1 MKSISI
7 KRINRDRLTAFLM
20 ILPSIVLLAIFVYGF
35 IGQTIYSS
43 MTDWEG
49 LGEIVDLEFVGMDN
63 YRQLFTG
70 LLEVRF
76 RQSLV
81 NTFYFTIFFI
91 TGCLAMG
98 LLLAILLDQSI
109 EFEGTFRL
117 IFLFPMALSFIVTGT
132 VWRWLFNPVGGLN
145 RLPTLIGLPA
155 LEFKWLTNR
164 TQIWQFNW
172 QNLPM
177 ILSIIILVL
186 LVFLFI
192 RYLRRGNRTTAI
204 ISGVLAAFLL
214 FWILRDGPQAVPV
227 PQFEEIHGFNLALT
241 GIILA
246 AVWQM
251 SGYTMAMYLAGM
263 RSIPEEL
270 REAAIVDGAN
280 VFQVYR
286 HIILPILQPITLS
299 AMIVLGHISLKIFD
313 LIFVMAGPD
322 NATTDVPGVLMFVTA
337 FRGNQF
343 AKGAAIAVV
352 MLILVAFV
360 IVPYLVSTLRSE
372 TEL

>member
-1 MKSISI
+1 MSGVSLK
-7 KRINRDRLTAFLM
+7 KINRDRLTAFLM
-20 ILPSIVLLAIFVYGF
+20 LLPSIILLGIFVYGF
-35 IGQTIYSS
+35 IGQTVYSS

-49 LGEIVDLEFVGMDN
+49 LGEIVDLDFIGLEN
-63 YRQLFTG
+63 YRELFTG
-70 LLEVRF
+70 LLDVRF

-81 NTFYFTIFFI
+81 NTFYFTAFFI
-91 TGCLAMG
+91 GGCLAMG

-109 EFEGTFRL
+109 QMEGTFRL

-155 LEFKWLTNR
+155 FEFKWLTNR

-172 QNLPM
+172 QNLPE
-177 ILSIIILVL
+177 ILTGILL
-186 LVFLFI
+186 LLLLFI
-192 RYLRRGNRTTAI
+192 LIRSLRRGNKRSAAITGAIVGLTLVWAATGGPGRITTTEY
-204 ISGVLAAFLL
+204 
-214 FWILRDGPQAVPV
+214 P
-227 PQFEEIHGFNLALT
+227 EMHGFNLALI
-241 GIILA
+241 GIVISA
-246 AVWQM
+246 TWQM

-263 RSIPEEL
+263 RGIPEEL
-270 REAAIVDGAN
+270 REAAIVDGASAL
-280 VFQVYR
+280 QVYR
-286 HIILPILQPITLS
+286 YIILPILQPITLA

-352 MLILVAFV
+352 MLIMVAVV